1 MIPAHRWIPP
11 RFWSR
16 PSHYR
21 CRRNRRWC
29 SLALRSALKSCRRSL
44 ANVRQSCWT
53 RMNEEKEWLN
63 EWTDEI
69 ETVMTNRAACVST
82 EGELPRDDY
91 LGEKGQKEHNGA
103 PVQVKFTPCAE
114 PHFSLCCFSSA
125 MQKTEKRTGDIWGF
139 VCLLHGSAKT
149 DKNHFSP

>member
-1 MIPAHRWIPP
+1 
-11 RFWSR
+11 
-16 PSHYR
+16 
-21 CRRNRRWC
+21 
-29 SLALRSALKSCRRSL
+29 
-44 ANVRQSCWT
+44 
-53 RMNEEKEWLN
+53 MNEEKEWLN

-114 PHFSLCCFSSA
+114 PHLECLKEMYSSVVNLCRIFLF
-125 MQKTEKRTGDIWGF
+125 F
-139 VCLLHGSAKT
+139 VL
-149 DKNHFSP
+149 F